1 MAENV
6 KAPKASEI
14 YDQVSVITEAK
25 GTRISPAEVRRV
37 ITAYHT
43 YLASIDSN
51 RAFSIVSR
59 GISNARKSSLF
70 QYLKRKMPRHKK
82 NKFTF

>member
-1 MAENV
+1 MADSS

-14 YDQVSVITEAK
+14 YDLVSQITEAK

-37 ITAYHT
+37 IAAYHT

-51 RAFSIVSR
+51 RAFSIISR
-59 GISNARKSSLF
+59 GISTARKSSLF
-70 QYLKRKMPRHKK
+70 QYLKRKVPGNKK
-82 NKFTF
+82 NFSF